1 MEKFRNKYRIP
12 SARLPGYDYG
22 QNGAYFITICTK
34 SRMHFFGE
42 IVDVDVQ
49 TSKSDNVETPE
60 SGVCT
65 TVIYELPAETPEFD
79 NVETPESGVSTV
91 MALNE
96 IGQLA
101 QKYWMEIPNHFPF
114 IELAN
119 FVVMP
124 NHFHGILII
133 NHQLPVETPKPD
145 NVETPNLGVSTMDTT
160 VMAVQTPKLG
170 VSTTP
175 IGIIINQYKRMV
187 TIHARKIDADFAW
200 QPRFHDHIVRNVQSF
215 DNIQNYIANNP
226 QNWKEDKFHSLLVA
240 QKQQNNR
247 HQTTKM

>member
-49 TSKSDNVETPE
+49 TSKS
-60 SGVCT
+60 
-65 TVIYELPAETPEFD
+65 D

-145 NVETPNLGVSTMDTT
+145 NVETPNLGVSTMDATIISELAVQT
-160 VMAVQTPKLG
+160 SKSDNVQTPKLG

-175 IGIIINQYKRMV
+175 IGIVINQYKRMV

-200 QPRFHDHIVRNVQSF
+200 QPRFYDHIVRNVQSF

-247 HQTTKM
+247 RQTTKM

>member
-1 MEKFRNKYRIP
+1 MIP
-12 SARLPGYDYG
+12 
-22 QNGAYFITICTK
+22 
-34 SRMHFFGE
+34 GE
-42 IVDVDVQ
+42 
-49 TSKSDNVETPE
+49 SS
-60 SGVCT
+60 
-65 TVIYELPAETPEFD
+65 
-79 NVETPESGVSTV
+79 ETPESGVSTV

-145 NVETPNLGVSTMDTT
+145 NVETPNLGVSTMDATIISELAVQT
-160 VMAVQTPKLG
+160 SKSDNVQTPKLG

-175 IGIIINQYKRMV
+175 IGIVINQYKRMV

-200 QPRFHDHIVRNVQSF
+200 QPRFYDHIVRNVQSF

-247 HQTTKM
+247 RQTTKM